1 MTMNPDRAI
10 RKIAILG
17 GGTAGWMA
25 AAALSHALG
34 RSACAIELVESDEI
48 GTIGVGE
55 ATIPPIRTF
64 NAILGI
70 DEYEFVRKTQGS
82 FKLGIHFVD
91 WTEKGQ
97 NYIHPFGSYGA
108 DMGMVVFHQHWLRL
122 RALGDGAELDDY
134 CLSAAAAKQ
143 GRFERGDANPRSVFS
158 TYGYAYHF
166 DAALYARFLRGQ
178 AEGRGVNRTE
188 GKVTHVA
195 QRADGF
201 IEKLTLDN
209 GKTVEADFFIDCSGF
224 RGVLIEQTLKTG
236 YENWSEWL
244 PCDRALAV
252 QCENIEAITPYTRCT
267 ARDAGWQWRIPLQHR
282 IGNGY
287 VYSSAHISDEAATQ
301 SLMAHLD
308 AAPLTD
314 PKPLRFVTGRRR
326 KIWNRNCLALGLAA
340 GFMEP
345 LESTSLHLV
354 QTGITRLLSFFPD
367 RDFDP
372 AVIDEYNR
380 QAALETERIR
390 DFLVLHYNATRRDDT
405 PFWDHCRT
413 MAIPDSLRHKIEL
426 FRSHGRLITARD
438 ELFQDAS
445 WLAVFLGQGIT
456 PQRHDPLADAFDAG
470 KVRESLASMRNA
482 IKQTVERMPMH
493 RAFIEHHC
501 KAAAA

>member
-1 MTMNPDRAI
+1 
-10 RKIAILG
+10 
-17 GGTAGWMA
+17 
-25 AAALSHALG
+25 
-34 RSACAIELVESDEI
+34 
-48 GTIGVGE
+48 
-55 ATIPPIRTF
+55 
-64 NAILGI
+64 
-70 DEYEFVRKTQGS
+70 
-82 FKLGIHFVD
+82 
-91 WTEKGQ
+91 
-97 NYIHPFGSYGA
+97 
-108 DMGMVVFHQHWLRL
+108 
-122 RALGDGAELDDY
+122 
-134 CLSAAAAKQ
+134 
-143 GRFERGDANPRSVFS
+143 
-158 TYGYAYHF
+158 
-166 DAALYARFLRGQ
+166 
-178 AEGRGVNRTE
+178 
-188 GKVTHVA
+188 VTHVA

-224 RGVLIEQTLKTG
+224 RGVLIEQTLKAG

-470 KVRESLASMRNA
+470 KVRESLASMRHA

-493 RAFIEHHC
+493 RAFIDHHC